1 MGFGVGCRVSARHR
15 LSRPHCRGAGPGT
28 SFPGPFRQLLPAHLC
43 LGSVGFGVGCRVS
56 AQHRLSRPHCRGVSS
71 GTSFSDPFR
80 QLLPAHLSRF
90 GGFRGALSCLCA
102 ASAFPA
108 ALPRCGFRCIL
119 FRPLPAALA
128 GAPLPRS
135 PQGRADAESK
145 FANCPHGRPAGR
157 LSGHFERSR
166 PAGRCA
172 SGAVSDCRIAEV
184 SAASPNRDRSCDTV
198 LAMPSRTADCIRR
211 AHALFAAGRR
221 SLRAIRTKRPG
232 GRETG
237 TCAHFLVFPGVR
249 SLQTDRRCVSE
260 NGRRPSAELH
270 RRKILPVAM
279 RRLPCR
285 RRTRLVPNS
294 VRRTGRRAGG
304 FDGLPPLRREL
315 SAERMTV
322 PSVRS
327 APSM

>member
-1 MGFGVGCRVSARHR
+1 MGFGVRCRVFARHRLSRPHCRGAGSGASFPGPFRQLLPTHLCLGSVGFGVGCRVSARHR

-232 GRETG
+232 
-237 TCAHFLVFPGVR
+237 CAGDGNLRAF
-249 SLQTDRRCVSE
+249 SCVSRCPKPT
-260 NGRRPSAELH
+260 NRST
-270 RRKILPVAM
+270 V
-279 RRLPCR
+279 C
-285 RRTRLVPNS
+285 
-294 VRRTGRRAGG
+294 VR
-304 FDGLPPLRREL
+304 E
-315 SAERMTV
+315 
-322 PSVRS
+322 RS
-327 APSM
+327 ATICEAAPP